1 MATDYVVAAASSGGA
16 VLLGGRQVKAVYI
29 MVYTDRWM
37 ENYYWRPLAD
47 INSQRR
53 AKPEAMAGFV
63 VIVERTAPAPPK
75 ASPVN
80 DPQPKPYVPALPA
93 PPPATTAQTWATPAG
108 QPAST
113 ARKSRHKR
121 KYEFIGCVFTT
132 NMSCLCRGGGGGGGD
147 ALTAY
152 LGVHLHIL
160 VILRIIDRVIINIII
175 ITN

>member
-16 VLLGGRQVKAVYI
+16 VLLGGRQVKAMYI

-37 ENYYWRPLAD
+37 KNYYWRPIAD

-93 PPPATTAQTWATPAG
+93 PSPAPATTAQTWAKSTV
-108 QPAST
+108 QTTST
-113 ARKSRHKR
+113 ARTSRHKR
-121 KYEFIGCVFTT
+121 KYESISCVFNT
-132 NMSCLCRGGGGGGGD
+132 CCFFVGGGG
-147 ALTAY
+147 
-152 LGVHLHIL
+152 
-160 VILRIIDRVIINIII
+160 
-175 ITN
+175 

>member
-93 PPPATTAQTWATPAG
+93 PLRLRRPLLKHGQHQLVNQHQLLEPADISE
-108 QPAST
+108 ST
-113 ARKSRHKR
+113 
-121 KYEFIGCVFTT
+121 
-132 NMSCLCRGGGGGGGD
+132 NP
-147 ALTAY
+147 
-152 LGVHLHIL
+152 
-160 VILRIIDRVIINIII
+160 
-175 ITN
+175 